1 MTRRVQLKLN
11 IKTDADI
18 LARLD
23 AVPAKQTYIKD
34 LIRRDISADLDPLK
48 DNGDAVV
55 IAVDIPRELH
65 RELAESAK
73 SNGVSLN
80 QYALYKLAR

>member
-34 LIRRDISADLDPLK
+34 LIRKDIGENP
-48 DNGDAVV
+48 
-55 IAVDIPRELH
+55 
-65 RELAESAK
+65 
-73 SNGVSLN
+73 
-80 QYALYKLAR
+80 